1 MTHQRDAPK
10 RHTETLNLK
19 WNDKHVFIMKGIT
32 LMRYLNQF
40 LDFRL
45 SEFMEDKTL
54 ISVGVS
60 DLVDYNADKK
70 IIGCK
75 ISSVIYKDD
84 TLYSR
89 PDDDTSSNVFE
100 KLSIKVPGKKLNIPN
115 NVEIKLPDTA
125 TAVVYGEYRNQLSI
139 TSPDGVIVV
148 NKKTPSNATTRT
160 EATTLP
166 AKRIM

>member
-1 MTHQRDAPK
+1 
-10 RHTETLNLK
+10 
-19 WNDKHVFIMKGIT
+19 
-32 LMRYLNQF
+32 MRYLNQF
-40 LDFRL
+40 LSFKL
-45 SEFMEDKTL
+45 SEFMKDKTI

-70 IIGCK
+70 VIGCK
-75 ISSVIYKDD
+75 ISAVIYKDD

-148 NKKTPSNATTRT
+148 NKKAPSNNTVSRT
-160 EATTLP
+160 EDTVSPT
-166 AKRIM
+166 KRII